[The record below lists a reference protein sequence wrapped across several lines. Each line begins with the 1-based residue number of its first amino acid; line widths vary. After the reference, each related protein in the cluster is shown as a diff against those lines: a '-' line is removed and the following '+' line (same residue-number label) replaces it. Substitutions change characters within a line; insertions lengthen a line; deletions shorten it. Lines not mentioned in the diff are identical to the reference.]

1 MNYKLFAVLILSL
14 LTVNLSFAAET
25 VKSNYFG
32 DDNYQH
38 RSREFKKNK
47 KQKLNHQLGNLE
59 SRKKQGKRPHRI
71 KLKTDT
77 H

>member
-1 MNYKLFAVLILSL
+1 MNYKLIAVLILSS
-14 LTVNLSFAAET
+14 LTVNLSFAAEK

-38 RSREFKKNK
+38 SKSIKKNK
-47 KQKLNHQLGNLE
+47 KIALNYKVSRLE
-59 SRKKQGKRPHRI
+59 SRKKQSKRPRRV